1 MVIYYD
7 EMNLAN
13 VLSRKM
19 LFPKDKFE
27 EACTRF
33 LTELGKENIQID
45 SNLIYCISD
54 VLEDGRI
61 GVNFMIATQ
70 NPNYVAKNGFVFDSY
85 FSLGQ
90 AVCARVLLSEME
102 EKQEEIF
109 DKIKEFCEKD
119 NKKICSNMY
128 FIKGMD
134 EENPYFLIKGAII

>member
-7 EMNLAN
+7 EMNLSN
-13 VLSRKM
+13 VISRKM

-33 LTELGKENIQID
+33 LTELGKENVQID
-45 SNLIYCISD
+45 SNLIYSIID

-61 GVNFMIATQ
+61 GVNFMISVEDS
-70 NPNYVAKNGFVFDSY
+70 NYTPKNGFTFDSY

-90 AVCARVLLSEME
+90 AVCTRISLEEME
-102 EKQEEIF
+102 SKKEEIF
-109 DKIKEFCEKD
+109 NKMEEFCQKD

-134 EENPYFLIKGAII
+134 EDNPYFLIKGAVI